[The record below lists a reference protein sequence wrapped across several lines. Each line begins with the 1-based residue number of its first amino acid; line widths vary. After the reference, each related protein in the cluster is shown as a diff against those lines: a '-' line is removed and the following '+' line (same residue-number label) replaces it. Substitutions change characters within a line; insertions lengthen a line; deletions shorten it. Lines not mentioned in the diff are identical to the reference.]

1 MSFSLSGFWCEAS
14 PGTYHREREIA
25 SVSLLPAGS
34 TCGHKLQ
41 YWYTNIHSPRQDCS
55 YMYLYDSFW
64 QRKSHQ
70 SGKKER
76 GRWGERAGDFI
87 AWAVQIPVA
96 QFSAGVLLLEG
107 VSEVIYHKYKAF
119 SKVWIQFFIKSAL
132 WMTILYLPYRSKEKF
147 NWWLLTSMT
156 VYTFCLFILKSM
168 LNVTVPCFHKA
179 NAATYSHPVSFA
191 WRIAKPELQLMIE

>member
-1 MSFSLSGFWCEAS
+1 MGSGV
-14 PGTYHREREIA
+14 R
-25 SVSLLPAGS
+25 PAQVH
-34 TCGHKLQ
+34 T
-41 YWYTNIHSPRQDCS
+41 T
-55 YMYLYDSFW
+55 
-64 QRKSHQ
+64 
-70 SGKKER
+70 ER
-76 GRWGERAGDFI
+76 GRSPVYHCSLLAALVGISCNTSTQTFTVPTKIAVTCICMTVFDKGSHINLENKRGRWEERASDFI

-119 SKVWIQFFIKSAL
+119 SKFWIQFFIKSGL

-168 LNVTVPCFHKA
+168 LNVTVLCFHKA